1 MIKVIHVLSDMKIGG
16 AGIWLLNLLGS
27 IDRESFEI
35 KVVLPQGSV
44 LADKI
49 KELGFEAVTV
59 EGMRDRSFDMA
70 AVSLLHGIFRK
81 EKPHIVHTHASFSA
95 RLAAKLS
102 GVSIINTKHCM
113 DSRKTGMKRFAGAF
127 INNRLSDRL
136 VAVSEAVR
144 QNMLA
149 NGAAKEKIS
158 VVYGGI
164 RPVRELTDKE
174 KSEIRHKWGISDSD
188 IVVGIVARL
197 AEVKG
202 HKYFLEA
209 AEIISR
215 ERKDVKFVIAGGG
228 LMENTLREHAKE
240 LGIEARVV
248 FTGFIENIY
257 EILNILDINVISSLS
272 EALCLSLIEGMSIGK
287 PSVGT
292 DTGGVPEVV
301 KDGHN
306 GFLVPVRDPERLAAA
321 VIKLIDDPQLRNTM
335 GERGRRL
342 AAESFTAGKMAKD
355 IEGLY
360 EAVAK
365 KNGRECGEGNG
376 VRG

>member
-27 IDRESFEI
+27 IDRERFEI
-35 KVVLPQGSV
+35 KVVLPQGSMLV
-44 LADKI
+44 DKV
-49 KELGFEAVTV
+49 KGLGFEAIAV
-59 EGMRDRSFDMA
+59 EGMRDRSFDI
-70 AVSLLHGIFRK
+70 AVVGLLQGIFRK
-81 EKPHIVHTHASFSA
+81 EKPHIVHTHASLSA

-113 DSRKTGMKRFAGAF
+113 DSRKKGIKRLAGAC
-127 INNRLSDRL
+127 INNWLSDSL

-144 QNMLA
+144 QNMLD
-149 NGAAKEKIS
+149 NGAAKDKIS

-164 RPVRELTDKE
+164 CPVRELEDKE
-174 KSEIRHKWGISDSD
+174 KSEVRQKWGISDQD
-188 IVVGIVARL
+188 IIVGIVARL

-202 HKYFLEA
+202 HQYFLEA

-215 ERKDVKFVIAGGG
+215 EKKDVKFVIAGSGP
-228 LMENTLREHAKE
+228 MENMLKE
-240 LGIEARVV
+240 QARGLGIESRVV
-248 FTGFIENIY
+248 FTGFMENIY

-292 DTGGVPEVV
+292 ETGGVPEVV
-301 KDGHN
+301 RAGYN
-306 GFLVPVRDPERLAAA
+306 GFLVPAGNSEGLAVA
-321 VIKLIDDPQLRNTM
+321 VLKLIDDPQLREIM
-335 GERGRRL
+335 GDRGRRL
-342 AAESFTAGKMAKD
+342 AAESFTAAAMAKG
-355 IEGLY
+355 IEELY

-376 VRG
+376 F

>member
-27 IDRESFEI
+27 ADRERLEI

-44 LADKI
+44 LVDKVR
-49 KELGFEAVTV
+49 ELGFEAITV
-59 EGMRDRSFDMA
+59 EGMQDRSFDRA
-70 AVSLLHGIFRK
+70 VVSLLLNIFKK
-81 EKPHIVHTHASFSA
+81 ERPHIVHTHASLSA
-95 RLAAKLS
+95 RLAAKMS
-102 GVSIINTKHCM
+102 GAKIINTKHCM
-113 DSRKTGMKRFAGAF
+113 DVRKLGIKKLAGACL
-127 INNRLSDRL
+127 NNWLSDGI
-136 VAVSEAVR
+136 VAVSGAVR
-144 QNMLA
+144 QNMLD
-149 NGAAKEKIS
+149 NGADKEKIT

-164 RPVRELTDKE
+164 RPVKELDQEE
-174 KSEIRHKWGISDSD
+174 KSLVRQSWGITDQD

-215 ERKDVKFVIAGGG
+215 EKKDVKFIIAGGG
-228 LMENTLREHAKE
+228 PKEQELKEQAKR
-240 LGIEARVV
+240 LGIEDKVV
-248 FTGFIENIY
+248 FTGFMENIY

-301 KDGHN
+301 KDGYN
-306 GFLVPVRDPERLAAA
+306 GFLVPAGDPEKLASA
-321 VIKLIDDPQLRNTM
+321 ILKLIIAPELRKTM
-335 GERGRRL
+335 GDRGRRL
-342 AAESFTAGKMAKD
+342 AAESFTAGAMAKG

-360 EAVAK
+360 EAVSK
-365 KNGRECGEGNG
+365 KNRRECGEGNG
-376 VRG
+376 ANG